1 MDFERPAHTTRTPLS
16 IEPMPALRQ
25 PSHLALRLL
34 LVGLVLTAW
43 WWSRFSQAEG
53 EATSQ
58 FAGDV
63 ATTLGSGHAWS
74 ELLPRAARTLG
85 LVLGASALATTL
97 GLALGLIISRCGLI
111 VIHATA
117 WIARALSFVPV
128 VGIGWLII
136 AWLVNDAKLPIE
148 SLIPYTPPQ
157 HRDTASLALSR
168 TLWAWLVPLWVLAA
182 PMLGQWLAAV
192 VRSLALAEPAREAL
206 ASRAAGLPPAML
218 ARQGFAFAWTELRRH
233 WLASTLHGLALTL
246 WVEDLFGLP
255 GWGAFTANAI
265 RLGLPEDIEASLL
278 TGSILVAVLAWIG
291 HWLRGSDAPDASAA
305 EAAVQAPPR
314 SLFGSVTV
322 LGSLTLALL
331 AALCLQPEPPPWMA
345 TWLLPWLTSLLPDAW
360 QRPVLDHAPALL
372 TDLHHAGI
380 AASWAA
386 LTTVVLGTG
395 AALLAQV
402 RALPRLRVL
411 DTLAWWPALIL
422 ATILGSPAWMGVCLG
437 LAMACHWRDLIIAHH
452 HSGYAQAAKALGLP
466 RWLRWLRHIVMPA
479 LQALAAWTLRATAT
493 ALIWTVLSDYLH
505 GTPSGIGQHLV
516 NARSTVLA
524 DPGSAFWPAILAMA
538 AALVLQ
544 GLAQVVRSESLDS
557 SLKFPPP
564 RL

>member
-1 MDFERPAHTTRTPLS
+1 
-16 IEPMPALRQ
+16 MPALRQ

-43 WWSRFSQAEG
+43 WWSRFGTAKG
-53 EATSQ
+53 ETTSLL
-58 FAGDV
+58 ADGV
-63 ATTLGSGHAWS
+63 ATALGSGHAWS
-74 ELLPRAARTLG
+74 ELLPRMARTLG

-111 VIHATA
+111 AIHATA
-117 WIARALSFVPV
+117 WVARALSFVPV
-128 VGIGWLII
+128 VGVGWLII

-148 SLIPYTPPQ
+148 SLIPYTPPS
-157 HRDTASLALSR
+157 HRDSASLALGR

-192 VRSLALAEPAREAL
+192 VRSLALAKPAREAL

-233 WLASTLHGLALTL
+233 WLATTLHGLALTL

-255 GWGAFTANAI
+255 GWGAFTVNAI
-265 RLGLPEDIEASLL
+265 RSRLPDNIAEALL
-278 TGSILVAVLAWIG
+278 TGSILVGVLAGIG
-291 HWLRGSDAPDASAA
+291 HRLRGSDASDASAA

-314 SLFGSVTV
+314 SLFGSGTV

-331 AALCLQPEPPPWMA
+331 AALCLQPDPPPWMT

-386 LTTVVLGTG
+386 LTTIILGTG
-395 AALLAQV
+395 AALIAQV
-402 RALPRLRVL
+402 RALPRLRML

-422 ATILGSPAWMGVCLG
+422 ATILGSPAWMGVFLG
-437 LAMACHWRDLIIAHH
+437 FAMACQWRDLLIAHH
-452 HSGYAQAAKALGLP
+452 RCGYAQAAKAIGAP
-466 RWLRWLRHIVMPA
+466 RRLRWLRHIVMPA

-493 ALIWTVLSDYLH
+493 ALIWTVLSHYLH
-505 GTPSGIGQHLV
+505 GAPSGLGHHLAS
-516 NARSTVLA
+516 ARSTVLA
-524 DPGSAFWPAILAMA
+524 DPGSAFWPAILAMT

-544 GLAQVVRSESLDS
+544 ALAQLVRSESLDS